1 LAEQSPLPAADND
14 VEVDIDNLNADHDD
28 DETLHF
34 CSINNILG
42 TAEFAPRALVVEELH
57 MVSSDE
63 LTSFVEAERRPSW
76 RKAMMEEMASIEEND
91 TWSLVDLPPSLKS
104 IGVKWLFK
112 VKRDEDGAVSKHKA
126 CLMVK
131 AYTQWHDI
139 NYDKVFTPVARLDSV
154 HLLIALAAHKW
165 WEAYL
170 MDAKSEFL
178 NDDL

>member
-1 LAEQSPLPAADND
+1 
-14 VEVDIDNLNADHDD
+14 
-28 DETLHF
+28 
-34 CSINNILG
+34 
-42 TAEFAPRALVVEELH
+42 
-57 MVSSDE
+57 
-63 LTSFVEAERRPSW
+63 
-76 RKAMMEEMASIEEND
+76 MMEEMTSIEEND

-104 IGVKWLFK
+104 IGVKSLFK
-112 VKRDEDGAVSKHKA
+112 VKRDEDGAVSKHKV

-131 AYTQWHDI
+131 GYTQRHDI

-165 WEAYL
+165 WEAYH